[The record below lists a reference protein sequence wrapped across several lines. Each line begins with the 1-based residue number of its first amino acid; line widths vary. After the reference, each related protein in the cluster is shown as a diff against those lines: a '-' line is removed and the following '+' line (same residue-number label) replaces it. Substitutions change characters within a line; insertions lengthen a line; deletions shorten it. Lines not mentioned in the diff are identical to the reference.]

1 MTKKMWLIIWS
12 MYKMDYHAGFK
23 NYVLKESLKTWE
35 KTHDIVLTQKGWWKI
50 CRQYDSK
57 LG

>member
-1 MTKKMWLIIWS
+1 

-35 KTHDIVLTQKGWWKI
+35 KAHDIVLTQKGWWKI